1 MSVPSS
7 DGDPEEYFYLEDVAG
22 LVSEAQMDT
31 LEFHLWGSHVDTLE
45 QPDLMVFD
53 LDPDEG
59 MDLGRVRQGVRDV
72 KSVLDELSL
81 TSYLKTSGGKGYH
94 VVVPFLPSAT
104 WDVFHDFA
112 RRVAEVMVERWPDRY
127 TSNIRKA
134 RRKGKIFVDW
144 MRNGRGA
151 TSIAPYSLRARPGAP
166 VSAPLSW
173 EELDVVAPDAVHLQ
187 EALERAQG
195 ADPWEGFFDHAHA
208 LK

>member
-1 MSVPSS
+1 
-7 DGDPEEYFYLEDVAG
+7 
-22 LVSEAQMDT
+22 
-31 LEFHLWGSHVDTLE
+31 
-45 QPDLMVFD
+45 MVFD

>member
-72 KSVLDELSL
+72 KSVLDVLSL

-173 EELDVVAPDAVHLQ
+173 EEPRTWWRPMPCTCRRRSSARRGPIPGKGSSITPT
-187 EALERAQG
+187 R
-195 ADPWEGFFDHAHA
+195 
-208 LK
+208 